1 MLNKNFKNKTYVF
14 IFAKIEC
21 SAYFYEQAYKVGLL
35 VVKDI
40 LLPLLL

>member
-35 VVKDI
+35 VVEDI